1 MVKPCSD
8 RVLLERRRIVEGEMI
23 VFCGFELE
31 LGGIWGVKIW
41 ESGVIIIVYL
51 RRKKKGKSVVL
62 DDGDEVG
69 PAGFSAHAVTEAR
82 SSGRLFFY
90 FSPL

>member
-23 VFCGFELE
+23 VFWGFELE
-31 LGGIWGVKIW
+31 FGGICGVKIW

-51 RRKKKGKSVVL
+51 RRKKKGKSS
-62 DDGDEVG
+62 G
-69 PAGFSAHAVTEAR
+69 AGW
-82 SSGRLFFY
+82 
-90 FSPL
+90 